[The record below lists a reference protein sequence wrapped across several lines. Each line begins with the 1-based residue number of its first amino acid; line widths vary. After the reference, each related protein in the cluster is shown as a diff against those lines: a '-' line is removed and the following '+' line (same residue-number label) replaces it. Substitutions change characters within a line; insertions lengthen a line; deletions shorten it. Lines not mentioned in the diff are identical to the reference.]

1 MTSCFPGQCLPPPIG
16 CLHLGPRN
24 RGASFHVCSLQRY
37 SFRNQCARDALH
49 RHDAQ
54 ALILLAKAGESRMLN
69 RSNDVDAGDRPDI
82 GRLLERLARE
92 SRDWAEAEMTLAR
105 LELTELKLQALRAAG
120 FAAIGFAFALCA
132 LLALTEAAIDALS
145 RLVATPSA
153 AALMVAV
160 ILALAA
166 IACGLGARRTVAWR
180 SESLFLRWL
189 GLRASDGGRR

>member
-1 MTSCFPGQCLPPPIG
+1 
-16 CLHLGPRN
+16 
-24 RGASFHVCSLQRY
+24 
-37 SFRNQCARDALH
+37 
-49 RHDAQ
+49 
-54 ALILLAKAGESRMLN
+54 MLN

-189 GLRASDGGRR
+189 GSRPSDGGKR